1 MTKNRERGAK
11 GQQPG
16 ADWISNKD
24 ALLST
29 LTKTI
34 VDSVHPLRII
44 LFGSAARG
52 SMGRNSDIDV
62 LVVMPEGTHR
72 RRTAQR
78 IYRALS
84 GTGFSKDILVVT
96 QKDIRDFGDEP
107 SLVIKPALEEGK
119 ELYRAA

>member
-1 MTKNRERGAK
+1 
-11 GQQPG
+11 
-16 ADWISNKD
+16 
-24 ALLST
+24 
-29 LTKTI
+29 
-34 VDSVHPLRII
+34 
-44 LFGSAARG
+44 
-52 SMGRNSDIDV
+52 MGRNSDIDV